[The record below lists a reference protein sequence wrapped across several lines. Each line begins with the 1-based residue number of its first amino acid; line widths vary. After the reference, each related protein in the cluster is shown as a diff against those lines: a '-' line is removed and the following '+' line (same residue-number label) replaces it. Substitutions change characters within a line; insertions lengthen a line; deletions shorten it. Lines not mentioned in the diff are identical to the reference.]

1 MSNFNEEI
9 KKILG
14 TNEDIQ
20 LPKGI
25 GKVLINA
32 ILIAVVVVLMFNS
45 YYSLEVNQQAVI
57 STFGKPSAVTDS
69 GPHFKIPFVQSKTI
83 LSKEITGI
91 KIGYEEIN
99 GITKSTNEAQ
109 MITSDMNIINVDF
122 YLEFLISDPVQYMYA
137 SEYPVEILKNLT
149 QGYIRGVV
157 SNYTVDQVITTSKQQ
172 IQADIKEKLI
182 EELSERNIG
191 IQIVNITIQDSEP
204 PTENVINAFKNV
216 ETAKQNADTAINNAK
231 KYANEV
237 IPQAEAEADEIVK
250 NAEAEK
256 QSRINEANGQV
267 ARFNELYLEYV
278 KFPEITKTRMYYET
292 MQQVIPNVQIII
304 DSSDN
309 GTNTLIPANINNNNN
324 NLTTEIGGIVNE

>member
-1 MSNFNEEI
+1 LSNFNEEI

-14 TNEDIQ
+14 INEDIQ

-25 GKVLINA
+25 GKVLLNA
-32 ILIAVVVVLMFNS
+32 ILIALVVVLMFNS

-57 STFGKPSAVTDS
+57 STFGKPTAVTDS

-182 EELSERNIG
+182 EELTERNIG

-267 ARFNELYLEYV
+267 ARFNQLYLEYV

-304 DSSDN
+304 DSSNN
-309 GTNTLIPANINNNNN
+309 GTNTLIPANINNNNS
-324 NLTTEIGGIVNE
+324 LETEIGGIINE

>member
-1 MSNFNEEI
+1 LSNFNEEI